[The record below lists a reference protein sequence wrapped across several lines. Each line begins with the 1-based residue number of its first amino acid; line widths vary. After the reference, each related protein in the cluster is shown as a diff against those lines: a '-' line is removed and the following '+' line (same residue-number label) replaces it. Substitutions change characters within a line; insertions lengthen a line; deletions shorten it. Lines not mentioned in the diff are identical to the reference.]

1 MRCPQ
6 GRRGSSPLSPTTP
19 FLDNILRRPV
29 TLSLAWGCSSVV
41 RAQGWQSWGQGF
53 ESTQLQHFVSITDR
67 AESRLTGETVDI
79 PPHGGRLIDR
89 VLRGDALT
97 DARERAPSLKRI
109 SFNARMMSDL
119 ELLAVGAY
127 SPLEGFMG
135 EADYR
140 SVLREMRLASGLA
153 WTLPITLAVRQAAA
167 DVLREAEDVALVTP
181 WEEPIGILHLEERFP
196 YDGREEARLVYGTE
210 DPRHPGAHY
219 QLTRGDVLLAGPVDL
234 IARPRLKGFE
244 PYRLDPADAR
254 ARFRKLGWRTVV
266 GFQSQQPMH
275 RAHQYIQK
283 GALEPLDGVV
293 IHPLVGQTKLDELP
307 SEVRVRCYQVLVE
320 QYYPTNRVVLAVF
333 PGAMRYAGPRETL
346 FHALVRKNYGCT
358 HFIVGRE
365 YAGIE
370 SAFAPGTVDQM
381 FRAFAPEELGILPL
395 FFDAT
400 FYCRRCETVTSPKT
414 CPHGSQDRVALSSAA
429 VRELLGRGELMP
441 TEVARPEV
449 AEILRNWVRGTDVA
463 VGPPTAPAAPPVEPA
478 DAPKETTAQRA
489 ERLKRA
495 VNPWE
500 QLEAIRRFAREGYK
514 SIPAAWLNTY
524 FRWWGVYTQGDGI
537 GAVGGKGGEGKA
549 VPSFMVRIRIPN
561 GQLFSHQLRMIARFA
576 ERSARGQADI
586 TVRENVQLHWV
597 PIEDLPDLLESLWRS
612 GLTTMGTCG
621 DA

>member
-1 MRCPQ
+1 MSQ
-6 GRRGSSPLSPTTP
+6 
-19 FLDNILRRPV
+19 
-29 TLSLAWGCSSVV
+29 
-41 RAQGWQSWGQGF
+41 
-53 ESTQLQHFVSITDR
+53 SIT
-67 AESRLTGETVDI
+67 I
-79 PPHGGRLIDR
+79 PPHGGKLIDR
-89 VLRGDALT
+89 VLHGE
-97 DARERAPSLKRI
+97 AREEAISRAPSLRRI
-109 SFNARMMSDL
+109 ALNARTMSDL
-119 ELLAVGAY
+119 ELIATGAY

-140 SVLREMRLASGLA
+140 SVIHDMRLAGGLA
-153 WTLPITLAVRQAAA
+153 WPLPITLAVRRSAA
-167 DVLREAEDVALVTP
+167 DTLRVGEDVALVSP
-181 WEEPIGILHLEERFP
+181 WEELLGILHLEERFD

-210 DPRHPGAHY
+210 DPRHPGAQY
-219 QLTRGDVLLAGPVDL
+219 QLTRGGVLLGGTIDL
-234 IARPRLKGFE
+234 VSRPPLPGFE
-244 PYRLDPADAR
+244 PYRLDPAQTR
-254 ARFRKLGWRTVV
+254 ARFQALGWRTVV

-275 RAHQYIQK
+275 RAHEYMQK
-283 GALEPLDGVV
+283 CALEPLDGLF

-370 SAFAPGTVDQM
+370 SAFAPVTVDQM
-381 FRAFAPEELGILPL
+381 FRAFAPEELGIVPL

-463 VGPPTAPAAPPVEPA
+463 VGPPTAPAAPPVAPA
-478 DAPKETTAQRA
+478 DAPKETKAQRA

-495 VNPWE
+495 GNPWE
-500 QLEAIRRFAREGYK
+500 R
-514 SIPAAWLNTY
+514 
-524 FRWWGVYTQGDGI
+524 
-537 GAVGGKGGEGKA
+537 
-549 VPSFMVRIRIPN
+549 
-561 GQLFSHQLRMIARFA
+561 
-576 ERSARGQADI
+576 
-586 TVRENVQLHWV
+586 
-597 PIEDLPDLLESLWRS
+597 
-612 GLTTMGTCG
+612 
-621 DA
+621 